1 MFVKKVIRFISRNIR
16 QILLFGIHFFRWC
29 SFLTENPWE
38 KTQRG
43 ENISIWVKLTKPI
56 LSCTLLL
63 LCSTTPLEAKTFKVA
78 SYNVENLFD
87 ITKDGTEYTEYI
99 PNTGYGWNRE
109 IFEIKVANIAEVI
122 KDLQADIVALQEV
135 ESRKALI
142 ALRNKLKVSGK
153 DYPYWE
159 IADSKSTAIKSAVLS
174 KFPIVEKKEIQISGK
189 FARSILRVTLDI
201 DGNLL
206 VLFINHW
213 KSKRGP
219 ESRRVAY
226 AKKLKQ
232 ETDKLKNN
240 ADFILIGDFNSNYN
254 EYETFKSS
262 SRLNDTAGI
271 TGINH
276 ILQTVKGSSMV
287 NETVLTEQTSNE
299 YLYNLWLELKKT
311 RRWSYNFFGDKNSL
325 DNIIL
330 SRGFYDD
337 KGISYV
343 DNSFDKFDPDY
354 LFKNNALYRWQR
366 AKSGRGKH
374 LGEGYSDHLP
384 VFAVFS
390 TDPFR
395 FSADSTPAPALDNT
409 TFLEVK
415 EKSIADLYTSRV
427 GNVNYRLKKCAVIY
441 KHKNN
446 AIIKQKNGRAVFL
459 YKAGG
464 NLEYGKLYN
473 LTVTVL
479 YDFHGLRE
487 ITEIRDIKQT
497 GKTINVAPYL
507 LGSALTNLSEP
518 GIQNEVISEIEGIYK
533 RGYFYYGDNLK
544 IKLYFKDKK
553 LKPKNGS
560 KVSLKHVIVGYYKHP
575 QLVIEKT
582 GQIRRIGK

>member
-1 MFVKKVIRFISRNIR
+1 MKTI
-16 QILLFGIHFFRWC
+16 
-29 SFLTENPWE
+29 TENFRE
-38 KTQRG
+38 KTLRG
-43 ENISIWVKLTKPI
+43 EKRSIWVKLTKPI
-56 LSCTLLL
+56 FFCTILL
-63 LCSTTPLEAKTFKVA
+63 LCSTISLEAGTFKIA

-87 ITKDGTEYTEYI
+87 LTKDGTEYTEYI

-109 IFEIKVANIAEVI
+109 IFEVKVANIAEVI

-135 ESRKALI
+135 ESRKSLI
-142 ALRNKLKVSGK
+142 ALKNKLKDSGV
-153 DYPYWE
+153 DYPYFE
-159 IADSKSTAIKSAVLS
+159 IADSKGTAVKCAVLS
-174 KFPIVEKKEIQISGK
+174 KFPIVEKKEIKISGG
-189 FARSILRVTLDI
+189 FARSILKVTLDI

-219 ESRRVAY
+219 ESRRITY
-226 AKKLKQ
+226 AKILKQ
-232 ETDKLKNN
+232 ETGKLKNN

-254 EYETFKSS
+254 EYETFSNS
-262 SRLNDTAGI
+262 SRLNNTAGI

-276 ILQTVKGSSMV
+276 ILKTVKDSSMV

-299 YLYNLWLELKKT
+299 YLYNLWLELNRT

-325 DNIIL
+325 DSIIV
-330 SRGFYDD
+330 SRGLYDD
-337 KGISYV
+337 RGISYV

-354 LFKNNALYRWQR
+354 LFKKNALYRWQR

-374 LGEGYSDHLP
+374 LGDGYSDHLP

-390 TDPFR
+390 TDPFS
-395 FSADSTPAPALDNT
+395 FSTDSTPASDT
-409 TFLEVK
+409 TFSTVQ
-415 EKSIADLYTSRV
+415 EKSIADLYISRV
-427 GNVNYRLKKCAVIY
+427 GNVNYSLKDCAVIY

-459 YKAGG
+459 YKAGE

-479 YDFHGLRE
+479 YDYYGLRE
-487 ITEIRDIKQT
+487 ITEISDIKQT
-497 GKTINVAPYL
+497 GEAINIASYL
-507 LGSALTNLSEP
+507 LGGALANLSEP
-518 GIQNEVISEIEGIYK
+518 ALQSEVISEVEGIYK
-533 RGYFYYGDNLK
+533 SGYFYYGDNLK

-560 KVSLKHVIVGYYKHP
+560 KVRLEHVIIGYYKRP

-582 GQIRRIGK
+582 GQIRQVGK

>member
-1 MFVKKVIRFISRNIR
+1 MKTI
-16 QILLFGIHFFRWC
+16 
-29 SFLTENPWE
+29 TENSRK
-38 KTQRG
+38 KTQWDEKR
-43 ENISIWVKLTKPI
+43 SIWVKLTKPI
-56 LSCTLLL
+56 FSCIILL
-63 LCSTTPLEAKTFKVA
+63 LCSTTFLEAGTFKVA

-87 ITKDGTEYTEYI
+87 LTKDGTEYTEYI

-109 IFEIKVANIAEVI
+109 IFELKVANIAEVI

-135 ESRKALI
+135 ESRNSLI
-142 ALRNKLKVSGK
+142 ALKNKLKDFGV
-153 DYPYWE
+153 DYPYFE
-159 IADSKSTAIKSAVLS
+159 IADSKGTTVKCAVLS
-174 KFPIVEKKEIQISGK
+174 KFPIVEKEEIQISDG

-206 VLFINHW
+206 ILFINHW

-219 ESRRVAY
+219 ESRRITY
-226 AKKLKQ
+226 AKSLKK
-232 ETDKLKNN
+232 EIDKLKDNS
-240 ADFILIGDFNSNYN
+240 DFILIGDFNSNYN
-254 EYETFKSS
+254 EYETFRNS
-262 SRLNDTAGI
+262 SRLNNTAGI

-276 ILQTVKGSSMV
+276 ILKTVKDSSMV
-287 NETVLTEQTSNE
+287 HETVLTEQTSNE
-299 YLYNLWLELKKT
+299 YLYNLWLELNRT

-330 SRGFYDD
+330 SRGLYDN

-354 LFKNNALYRWQR
+354 LFKKNALYRWQR

-384 VFAVFS
+384 IVAVFS
-390 TDPFR
+390 TDPFS
-395 FSADSTPAPALDNT
+395 FSTDSAPVSDIVFSELQ
-409 TFLEVK
+409 
-415 EKSIADLYTSRV
+415 EKSIADLYASRV
-427 GNVNYRLKKCAVIY
+427 GNVNYRLKDCAVIY

-459 YKAGG
+459 YKAGE

-487 ITEIRDIKQT
+487 ITEIKDIKQT
-497 GKTINVAPYL
+497 GKAINVASYL
-507 LGSALTNLSEP
+507 LGGALADLSEP
-518 GIQNEVISEIEGIYK
+518 GLQSEVISEAEGIYK

-553 LKPKNGS
+553 LKPKHGS
-560 KVSLKHVIVGYYKHP
+560 KVRLKHVIIGYYKHP

-582 GQIRRIGK
+582 GQIRRIGE